1 MKLITITDRILEEN
15 KEKNTLFV
23 GRSPEYFF
31 EMFAKYPNMK
41 RPIAILDS
49 NPRKWGMCKVMGKE
63 IPVYGLTYLES
74 IDLTN
79 VLIVITDDYYKEYF
93 KKLQSM
99 MAAEGE
105 IQCVYFFPNTETS
118 YELEYRRKYEYVS
131 LENILVFRSGP
142 HASAYVKGMD
152 FSDNAR
158 ALFEYALSICL
169 NEKYELIWIV
179 NNPKEFEAYKKYRNV
194 SFLPY
199 EASVSED
206 KSIRDEYYRVLC
218 LAKFFFFTDAYGF
231 VRNCRSDQVRVQL
244 WHGCGYKKRLSRVAC
259 KSRYDYMTVT
269 SDLYARLH
277 AWEFGLR
284 SDQMLVTGNPKTDW
298 LFEDGNI
305 WGKLLNIP
313 MAQKYIFW
321 LPTYRFSEK
330 SYEKPI
336 DGRLSEKTG
345 LPLISSID
353 ELYIVNEILIRHD
366 VVLVLKL
373 HPFQDR
379 SIVNVKGF
387 SNIVL
392 LDNKTLIDC
401 DIQINQLLGMAD
413 ALISDYSSTAVD
425 YLILDRPMA
434 FTINDLGDYD
444 TRRGFIFDDI
454 KSFLPGY
461 LISTVDEFMCFV
473 EEVVCGKDSMA
484 EKRKDILKKFHKN
497 VDKNSCK
504 RVMKTLGIEE

>member
-1 MKLITITDRILEEN
+1 MILQRLTKDNFSNISGKKILCIEYSPSYLEEFA
-15 KEKNTLFV
+15 TLYDALNSIEVIIDDNFRGDNLV
-23 GRSPEYFF
+23 QFHGHSI
-31 EMFAKYPNMK
+31 
-41 RPIAILDS
+41 PIGKSAYLDDVDFS
-49 NPRKWGMCKVMGKE
+49 Q
-63 IPVYGLTYLES
+63 TA
-74 IDLTN
+74 
-79 VLIVITDDYYKEYF
+79 IVIMGDYYREHFADLKSKDEMLSRLDIAY
-93 KKLQSM
+93 
-99 MAAEGE
+99 
-105 IQCVYFFPNTETS
+105 YFPNKETS
-118 YELEYRRKYEYVS
+118 YELSYRDMYADS
-131 LENILVFRSGP
+131 PLEDIIVFRSGP

-277 AWEFGLR
+277 AREFGLR
-284 SDQMLVTGNPKTDW
+284 SDQMLVMGNPKTDW

-330 SYEKPI
+330 SYKKPI

-353 ELYIVNEILIRHD
+353 ELYVVNEILIRHD